1 MNDLI
6 ENATIIYKSGLK
18 KICEA
23 ISITEKGV
31 YTGFIRSSNEN
42 KEEFVNNSFIP
53 MDRIKKIMVFTE
65 NGKLKN
71 LDFGEK

>member
-6 ENATIIYKSGLK
+6 ENATIIYKNGQK
-18 KICEA
+18 KFCDA

-31 YTGFIRSSNEN
+31 YSGFIKSSNN
-42 KEEFVNNSFIP
+42 KEFVNNSFIP
-53 MDRIKKIMVFTE
+53 IDQIKKILVFTE

-71 LDFGEK
+71 LVFGEK

>member
-6 ENATIIYKSGLK
+6 ENATIIYKNGLK
-18 KICEA
+18 KICDA

-31 YTGFIRSSNEN
+31 YTGFIKSSNEN
-42 KEEFVNNSFIP
+42 KEKFVNNSFIP
-53 MDRIKKIMVFTE
+53 LDQIKKIMIFNE

-71 LDFGEK
+71 LNFEKE

>member
-6 ENATIIYKSGLK
+6 ENATIVYKNGFK

-31 YTGFIRSSNEN
+31 YTGFIKSSNEN

-53 MDRIKKIMVFTE
+53 LDQIKKIMIFNE

-71 LDFGEK
+71 LNFGKE

>member
-6 ENATIIYKSGLK
+6 ENATIIYKNGLK
-18 KICEA
+18 KICDA

-31 YTGFIRSSNEN
+31 YTGFIKSSNEN

-53 MDRIKKIMVFTE
+53 MDQIKKIMVFTE
-65 NGKLKN
+65 NGNLKN